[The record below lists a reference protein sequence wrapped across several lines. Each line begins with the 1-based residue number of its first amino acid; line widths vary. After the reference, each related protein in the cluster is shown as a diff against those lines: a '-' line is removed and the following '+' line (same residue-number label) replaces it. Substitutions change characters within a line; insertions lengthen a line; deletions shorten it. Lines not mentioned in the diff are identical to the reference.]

1 MMYDNYFYNDSLFI
15 IYLIFVSYFNMSVAY
30 IKYLNK
36 KWVVHKPSST
46 NNGMAG
52 VYFIVRTVFVII

>member
-30 IKYLNK
+30 IILN
-36 KWVVHKPSST
+36 T
-46 NNGMAG
+46 
-52 VYFIVRTVFVII
+52 